1 MFPAWDFIL
10 ALYVANYIGYMH
22 ELILTLIGNL

>member
-10 ALYVANYIGYMH
+10 ALYVANYIGYLH
-22 ELILTLIGNL
+22 ELALTPFGNL